1 MALEMTSV
9 LPDDVEEVGVMV
21 YEAFRDIAERHNFEP
36 GFPDVNLATL
46 IVRLLVQTEGYGTYV
61 LKDGG
66 KPVACNF
73 GDERDEIVGV
83 GPVAVAVDKQGHGY
97 GRQVME
103 AMLKRAQSEGFRS
116 VRLVQVAYNM
126 QSFSLYHNLGFNV
139 TDMLANIRG
148 RPGDDEEPVDPVR
161 AYTAADLDACDE
173 LHRDV
178 LGVARRADIE
188 LMANFAPPIVV
199 EREGRIAGYL
209 TRFPGEETFVTHGV
223 ARDERALRDLIIGI
237 ARAAPGP
244 VHVLIPVTYAGTVRW
259 AMGQGFRLLELD
271 SYMVWG
277 EYQEPIGAWVP
288 SPFY

>member
-1 MALEMTSV
+1 MALEMTSIRPDQV
-9 LPDDVEEVGVMV
+9 DDVGMMV
-21 YEAFRDIAERHNFEP
+21 YEAFRDIAERHNFEAAFSEP
-36 GFPDVNLATL
+36 TLAQF
-46 IVRLLVQTEGYGTYV
+46 IVRMLVQTEGYGTY
-61 LKDGG
+61 LLSDGG

-83 GPVAVAVDKQGHGY
+83 GPVAVDVQQQGNGY

-103 AMLKRAQSEGFRS
+103 AMLKRAQEAGFRS

-139 TDMLANIRG
+139 TDMLANLRG
-148 RPGDDEEPVDPVR
+148 RPGDGESPVDSVR
-161 AYTAADLDACDE
+161 EYTAADIDACDE

-178 LGVARRADIE
+178 LGAGRRHDIE

-199 EREGRIAGYL
+199 ERDGQLAGYL
-209 TRFPGEETFVTHGV
+209 TRFPGAETFVTHGV
-223 ARDERALRDLIIGI
+223 ARDERALRDLLIGV
-237 ARAAPGP
+237 ARASAGD
-244 VHVLIPVTYAGTVRW
+244 VHVLLPLSYAGTVRW